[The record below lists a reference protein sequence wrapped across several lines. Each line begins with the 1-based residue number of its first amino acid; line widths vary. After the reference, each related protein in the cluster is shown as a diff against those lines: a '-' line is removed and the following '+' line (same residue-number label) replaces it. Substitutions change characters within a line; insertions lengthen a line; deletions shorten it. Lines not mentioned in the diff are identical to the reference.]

1 MSNETITTDDFLR
14 GVKDVQKELYAEWET
29 SPEKARL
36 SSNFIDA
43 GFKIRPTEAELK
55 EMGPEFNELW
65 NRYFKNKPDK
75 PVMFGSI
82 VAGAYADHALLPPGN
97 YITMFQYLEYPAS
110 RGKIHIRSQNPY
122 IEPFFDSGFLS
133 NKADIAPIRWSYKK
147 TREVARR
154 MDGASSLSYIP
165 QYAR

>member
-1 MSNETITTDDFLR
+1 MPVYRVSNETETADDFLR
-14 GVKDVQKELYAEWET
+14 GVKEVQRELFAEWES

-43 GFKIRPTEAELK
+43 GWKIRPTEEELK

-82 VAGAYADHALLPPGN
+82 VAGAYADHAVLPPGK
-97 YITMFQYLEYPAS
+97 YITMYVFTNLS
-110 RGKIHIRSQNPY
+110 TILRSLIRC
-122 IEPFFDSGFLS
+122 
-133 NKADIAPIRWSYKK
+133 
-147 TREVARR
+147 
-154 MDGASSLSYIP
+154 
-165 QYAR
+165 